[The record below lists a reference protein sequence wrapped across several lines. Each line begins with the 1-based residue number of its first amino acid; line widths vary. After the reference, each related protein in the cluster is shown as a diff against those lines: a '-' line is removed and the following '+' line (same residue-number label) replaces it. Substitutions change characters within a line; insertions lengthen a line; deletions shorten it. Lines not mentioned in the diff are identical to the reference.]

1 MTNEKKEILFK
12 FQHITA
18 GLILF
23 CGVPVHLTAL
33 IIGRE
38 KFLRYVFTP
47 LFDSIFSIPMAFAGI
62 TGIIL
67 WKNVR
72 FDKTWKKISYWIGMF
87 YLVASIPLH
96 IQTIITQDTTYI
108 NKFSESYS
116 YFIIPVML
124 FFSWLFL
131 TQVKFKKSQTTNDKP

>member
-23 CGVPVHLTAL
+23 CGVLVHLTAL
-33 IIGRE
+33 IIGRV

-62 TGIIL
+62 AGIVL
-67 WKNVR
+67 WKNVC
-72 FDKTWKKISYWIGMF
+72 FDKPWKKISYWIGMF

-131 TQVKFKKSQTTNDKP
+131 TQVKFKKSHTTNDKP